1 MRIIAAIGAGLLA
14 TATFAAV
21 PAEAQSRYGYNGYD
35 SGRGDGWRGDRGDR
49 NWRGDRGY
57 RNDRGWRGDR
67 GRRWH
72 GGYRARYR
80 TVCRMERGYY
90 GPVRRCF
97 QVRR

>member
-1 MRIIAAIGAGLLA
+1 MKIIAAIGAGLLA
-14 TATFAAV
+14 TATFAAA
-21 PAEAQSRYGYNGYD
+21 PAEAQGRWGYNDYHRGD
-35 SGRGDGWRGDRGDR
+35 GWRGDGWRGDRRD
-49 NWRGDRGY
+49 WRGDR
-57 RNDRGWRGDR
+57 RGWRGDR

-80 TVCRMERGYY
+80 TVCRIERGYY

>member
-1 MRIIAAIGAGLLA
+1 MKIIAAIGAGLLA

-21 PAEAQSRYGYNGYD
+21 PAEAQGRYGYNAGY
-35 SGRGDGWRGDRGDR
+35 GYGHGDGWRGDRRD
-49 NWRGDRGY
+49 WRDHRRGY

-80 TVCRMERGYY
+80 TVCRVERSYY